1 MTFDFKDSQT
11 NLRKYIVAAT
21 LARASDGGA
30 VIAIILFVTK
40 AGGSTFLAG
49 ILGACLTA
57 PHLFGPF
64 LARQIDLA
72 NDSRKVIAMAC
83 YIYSGALVLF
93 TLTFSFLPHYLAAIF
108 LIIAG
113 VYGSFLTGGIS
124 SRLPALIK
132 SDQHNQRSAQGW
144 DIATYGI
151 GGAIGP
157 AVVVFIVDRFGP
169 SFANFTLSFLTI
181 ISAFFIMKLPYSTPE
196 HNGNKK
202 NIPTA
207 WHTIKLMIS
216 NQDLLFT
223 LSATV
228 IVAYSVSALPIIAI
242 HIDQFFNISTFN
254 TAILISIYGIGN
266 LIGSIL
272 LMKIPLKGSPIYLMH
287 KYSISIAIGLF
298 LILFINYQII
308 AIIVFLVLGILNSF
322 FFGATLAAR
331 AEYSPPLVR
340 SQVFL
345 WVAALK
351 ITAGAIGVA
360 IAGALID
367 ESIYYPVIFGIIL
380 IILSNTVFL
389 ISRKNRSKL

>member
-1 MTFDFKDSQT
+1 MVLDFKDSQT

-30 VIAIILFVTK
+30 IIAIILFVTQS
-40 AGGSTFLAG
+40 GGSPFLAG
-49 ILGACLTA
+49 ILSACLTA
-57 PHLFGPF
+57 PHLLGPF

-72 NDSRKVIAMAC
+72 SDSRKVIAMAC
-83 YIYSGALVLF
+83 FIYSGALVLF
-93 TLTFSFLPHYLAAIF
+93 TLTFNSLPHYLAAIF

-132 SDQHNQRSAQGW
+132 PDQYSQRSAQGW

-157 AVVVFIVDRFGP
+157 AMVVFIVDHYG
-169 SFANFTLSFLTI
+169 SLSANFTLSFLTI
-181 ISAFFIMKLPYSTPE
+181 ISAFFVMKLPYSAPE

-202 NIPTA
+202 SVPTT

-242 HIDQFFNISTFN
+242 NINKLFNISTFN
-254 TAILISIYGIGN
+254 TAILISIYGVGN
-266 LIGSIL
+266 LLGSIL

-287 KYSISIAIGLF
+287 KYSITVSIGLF
-298 LILFINYQII
+298 LILFVPNQLI
-308 AIIVFLVLGILNSF
+308 AIINFLILGILNSF

-331 AEYSPPLVR
+331 TEYSPPLVR

-360 IAGALID
+360 IAGALINY
-367 ESIYYPVIFGIIL
+367 SIYYPVILGILL
-380 IILSNTVFL
+380 IILFNALFF
-389 ISRKNRSKL
+389 ISRKLRYKN